1 MRANR
6 ATMLAWVLGAILLG
20 TGCTSPE
27 REAERNRE
35 VAVPVER
42 IDEFLDANEDLVVRL
57 GDARALVGLGL
68 AQAFGEGPE
77 ADTLSLGELVDWVN
91 ETDAREAERQA
102 ERDRIARE
110 ERERREAF
118 QREMEDV
125 LDVVL
130 VDKGFRPSNLSA
142 RRYSDYITF
151 EFAFENRGEED
162 IRGFRGTVHFLDLF
176 GETILE
182 LGLSVDEPLATGERR
197 VDRGKVLEYNQ
208 FRDAHQRLRTTEFE
222 NLRVRW
228 VPETILLT
236 DGREM
241 SMEE

>member
-1 MRANR
+1 MRAQVTR
-6 ATMLAWVLGAILLG
+6 GVILLLGGVVLGA
-20 TGCTSPE
+20 GCTSPE
-27 REAERNRE
+27 GEAERNRE
-35 VAVPVER
+35 IPVPVAN
-42 IDEFLDANEDLVVRL
+42 IDAFLDENEALLVRL
-57 GDARALVGLGL
+57 GDARALVGIAM

-77 ADTLSLGELVDWVN
+77 ADTLSLGELVEWVN
-91 ETDAREAERQA
+91 EADVREAERQA

-118 QREMEDV
+118 RREMEDV
-125 LDVVL
+125 LEVIL
-130 VDKGFRPSNLSA
+130 VDKGFQPSNPSA

-151 EFAFENRGEED
+151 EFAYENRGAED
-162 IRGFRGTVHFLDLF
+162 IRGFRGTVHFQDLF

-182 LGLSVDEPLATGERR
+182 LRLSVDEPLAAGERR

-208 FRDAHQRLRTTEFE
+208 FRDPHRQLRTTEFD
-222 NLRVRW
+222 NLRARW

-241 SMEE
+241 SMEG